1 MATNICYDVPEFTKA
16 QRLDL
21 AQNAWEKAIGRD
33 KSFRKIGKI
42 YDVCYESLRKRV
54 NGAISKV
61 EASHAMQRLSAR
73 EEESL
78 VSWIK
83 QLGAW
88 GWPPRVLQL
97 RKMAIELL

>member
-1 MATNICYDVPEFTKA
+1 VHDVNPET
-16 QRLDL
+16 
-21 AQNAWEKAIGRD
+21 
-33 KSFRKIGKI
+33 
-42 YDVCYESLRKRV
+42 LRKRV
-54 NGAISKV
+54 NRVTKSKV